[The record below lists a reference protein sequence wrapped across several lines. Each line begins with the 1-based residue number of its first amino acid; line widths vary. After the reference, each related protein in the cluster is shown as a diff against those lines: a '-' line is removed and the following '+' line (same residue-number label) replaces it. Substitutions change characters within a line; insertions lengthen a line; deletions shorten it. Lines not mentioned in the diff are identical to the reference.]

1 MPVLE
6 TNTGTL
12 PGNLSGITYKYYEC
26 YESNDRDT
34 MESLLTED
42 FVFSSPNDDR
52 IDRTTYF
59 DKCWTSGVKMQAVFH
74 FKKIFEDEDDVFLLY
89 VCYPESRKPFQ
100 NVEILRFE
108 GDKIKEVQVYFGNYI
123 KNE

>member
-1 MPVLE
+1 MCPHFLYLDWVIRLLHWIAKLLNFMPVLA
-6 TNTGTL
+6 TNTDTL
-12 PGNLSGITYKYYEC
+12 AGNLFRITYKYYGC

-34 MESLLTED
+34 METLLTED
-42 FVFSSPNDDR
+42 FVFSSLNDDR

-89 VCYPESRKPFQ
+89 VCHPE
-100 NVEILRFE
+100 
-108 GDKIKEVQVYFGNYI
+108 
-123 KNE
+123 